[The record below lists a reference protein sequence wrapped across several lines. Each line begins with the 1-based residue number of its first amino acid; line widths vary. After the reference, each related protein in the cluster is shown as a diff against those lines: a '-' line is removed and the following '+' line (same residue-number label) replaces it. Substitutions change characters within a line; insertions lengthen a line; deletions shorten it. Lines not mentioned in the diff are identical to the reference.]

1 MDRLPDRGIARNPV
15 SEGISGNR
23 AGRASGRVFDDRI
36 VLCGSWGD
44 LCVIVHPLTPVWK
57 IRIIKRKEH
66 QEGSYS
72 MIAENDEKQRS
83 KLWRIAMIVSSI
95 LIIVIAIFFG
105 IRLFTSNPLEGTWI
119 NEDSGLVMKVQGNDS
134 ALLEWPGDSE
144 EEGTKLKYYVELKS
158 KTFTLYREEEDGME
172 ETDYDTSS
180 DSGFVTETMEGT
192 YDYSLEQGELTLT
205 EREYGDQMIFVKK

>member
-1 MDRLPDRGIARNPV
+1 
-15 SEGISGNR
+15 
-23 AGRASGRVFDDRI
+23 
-36 VLCGSWGD
+36 
-44 LCVIVHPLTPVWK
+44 
-57 IRIIKRKEH
+57 
-66 QEGSYS
+66 

-205 EREYGDQMIFVKK
+205 EREYGDQMIFVNK